1 MRQHADRVKTYTRHH
16 ADQVKTQTRQ
26 HADRV
31 GTRMRQPAFLTT
43 YVAEMDAVLTDG
55 IKSTSNVL

>member
-16 ADQVKTQTRQ
+16 ADQMKTQTRQ

-43 YVAEMDAVLTDG
+43 YVAGDG
-55 IKSTSNVL
+55 CSIDRWY